1 MIAGNTLEV
10 NARLCLM
17 HIGDRIREK
26 RKELGLTQ
34 AQVGEYFSISSVSVS
49 EWERGISKPDQG
61 KLEALA
67 RLLKTNVHYLVT
79 GKKALEAVHIQPA
92 TWDSGRDN
100 VVFIDPETNAAY
112 DSAGNP
118 IDYPNAEKEFQ
129 LPRGKYVPVV
139 GIGRGGPDGYLSI
152 DDHPAGDGDCFIYT
166 YSSDPNAYGIRV
178 RGDSMRPRIKSG
190 EYIVAE
196 PNVEAQPGDDVV
208 VRLHDGRSM
217 VKEFLWQRDDEL
229 SFGSV
234 NNGYP
239 PITLLRSEVESI
251 HRVAAIIPRSSA
263 LVKPK
268 DC

>member
-1 MIAGNTLEV
+1 
-10 NARLCLM
+10 M

-79 GKKALEAVHIQPA
+79 GKRALVADHIKAFPTDGTSIENLIVLDA
-92 TWDSGRDN
+92 
-100 VVFIDPETNAAY
+100 ETHAAY
-112 DSAGNP
+112 DITGKP
-118 IDYPNAEKEFQ
+118 IDYPNAEKQFQ
-129 LPRGKYVPVV
+129 LPKGKYVPVV

-152 DDHPAGDGDCFIYT
+152 DDHPAGDGDCYIYT

-239 PITLLRSEVESI
+239 PITLQRSEIESI